1 MKFLLAASLAS
12 LSLAAPAEQLDK
24 RQGCSVAFVWARGSA
39 EPAPLG
45 PIIGQR
51 LETALKKKLPGMK
64 TFPVMYAASLL
75 TNISPAR
82 TDQASIDEGKKAFEK
97 ANSECP
103 SAKIIAGGY
112 SQGAAVMHNTIG
124 LTKSLSEA
132 IKSKIVGVALFGDT
146 RNQQDKGHIPNF
158 PNERSKVWCNKD
170 DGVCGGQLV
179 VNAGHMSYDQ
189 KYIEEAAEWLAQ
201 RVNGGGASS
210 GGDAEA
216 AAPAPAAPAKGMGK
230 GAKGGAGAGAM
241 AGDHGHGR

>member
-1 MKFLLAASLAS
+1 
-12 LSLAAPAEQLDK
+12 
-24 RQGCSVAFVWARGSA
+24 
-39 EPAPLG
+39 
-45 PIIGQR
+45 
-51 LETALKKKLPGMK
+51 MK

-103 SAKIIAGGY
+103 SAKIVAGGY

-158 PNERSKVWCNKD
+158 PDERSKVWCNKD

-210 GGDAEA
+210 GGSASSGGDAK
-216 AAPAPAAPAKGMGK
+216 PAAPAKGMGK